1 MKNESNIQNNNNNI
15 NANGNGNGNGNGNA
29 KKKVSVQRPSHGPV
43 KNLEDYLLPDWW
55 QRIFNSM
62 YLKTDSDVV
71 DDNEI
76 TRFEVEMFSDILG
89 LNENSSILD
98 LACGQGR
105 HVLELARRGYKNLY
119 GMDRSHYLIR
129 KAKHTSLTEKL
140 SVNFKEGD
148 ARKLPYPND
157 TFDVVMIL
165 GNSFG
170 YFESI
175 EDDLKI
181 LKELFRVLKP
191 FGKFLIDVADG
202 NYLKKHFNAR
212 SWEWIDKNHFVCR
225 ERSLAKDGER
235 LISREVISNINKGV
249 VVDQFY
255 AERLYT
261 KEKLQN
267 ILGKSGFTKVTFHDN
282 YKTSS
287 KRNQDLGLME
297 RRIITTSEVVKEWSP
312 PKQKVEVKNVAVIMG
327 DPKKPDVIKPSTIF
341 DEDDYN
347 TIKRLKIALSSLKEY
362 RFSYIDNH
370 NTLVNDFLKLKP
382 KVDYVFN
389 LCDEG
394 YSNDASKELH
404 VPALLEMLG
413 IPYTGSNPQCLA
425 YCYDKSL
432 IRGIAQEMGVPVADA
447 FYIKPEDNV
456 FEMNI
461 AFPVIAKPNFGDS
474 SFGITQKSVCYTV
487 EDLND
492 AIVKTREKF
501 GYDKPL
507 LVEELLTGKDLTLGI
522 IGNVPD
528 SYTVLPIVEEDYSQ
542 LPEGLP
548 HICGYEAKWLQ
559 DSPYFQLLRSIKA
572 ELPEQTEKLIIEY
585 SLKLAERIDCRDY
598 SRYDWRLDSKGV
610 PKLLEVNPNP
620 GWCWDGHLAKMSMID
635 GIGYPEMLRSILTA
649 AEQRFNN
656 NNIRTKPVVESEVVA
671 QVDNQVSAS

>member
-1 MKNESNIQNNNNNI
+1 MKNGQNTNQKSKK
-15 NANGNGNGNGNGNA
+15 NGT
-29 KKKVSVQRPSHGPV
+29 QHIHSHGPV

-62 YLKTDSDVV
+62 YLKTDADVV
-71 DDNEI
+71 DDGEI
-76 TRFEVEMFSDILG
+76 TRFEVDMFSDILD
-89 LNENSSILD
+89 LKEDSIILD

-105 HVLELARRGYKNLY
+105 HVLELARRGLTNLY

-129 KAKHTSLTEKL
+129 RAKQTGTAEKL

-148 ARKLPYPND
+148 ARKLPYPTD
-157 TFDVVMIL
+157 TFDFVMIL

-175 EDDLKI
+175 EDDVKI
-181 LKELFRVLKP
+181 LKEIFRVLKP
-191 FGKFLIDVADG
+191 YGRFLIDVADG
-202 NYLKKHFNAR
+202 NYLKKHYNPR

-235 LISREVISNINKGV
+235 LISREVINNINKGV
-249 VVDQFY
+249 LVDQFY

-261 KEKLQN
+261 KERLQE
-267 ILGKSGFTKVTFHDN
+267 ILGAAGFSKINFHDN

-287 KRNQDLGLME
+287 KKNQDLGLME
-297 RRIITTSEVVKEWSP
+297 RRIITTSEVIKEWSA
-312 PKQKVEVKNVAVIMG
+312 PKQKVEVKNIVVIMG
-327 DPKKPDVIKPSTIF
+327 DPQKPDIIKPSTVF

-347 TIKRLKIALSSLKEY
+347 TIQQLKIALSSLKEY
-362 RFSYIDNH
+362 RFTYVNNH
-370 NTLVNDFLKLKP
+370 NMLISDMNKLKS
-382 KVDYVFN
+382 KIDYVFN

-394 YSNDASKELH
+394 YLNDARKELH
-404 VPALLEMLG
+404 VPALLEMLE

-461 AFPVIAKPNFGDS
+461 AFPVLAKPNFGDS
-474 SFGITQKSVCYTV
+474 SFGITQKSVAYNV
-487 EDLND
+487 EELND
-492 AIVKTREKF
+492 AILKIREQF

-522 IGNVPD
+522 IGNVPE
-528 SYTVLPIVEEDYSQ
+528 SYSVLPIVEEDYSQ

-548 HICGYEAKWLQ
+548 RICGYEAKWLQ
-559 DSPYFQLLRSIKA
+559 DSPYFQLLRSIPA
-572 ELPEQTEKLIIEY
+572 VLPESTEKLIIEY
-585 SLKLAERIDCRDY
+585 SLKLGERLECRDY
-598 SRYDWRLDSKGV
+598 SRFDWRLDSKGV

-620 GWCWDGHLAKMSMID
+620 GWCWDGHLAKMAGASDIS
-635 GIGYPEMLRSILTA
+635 YAEMLKNILQA
-649 AEQRFNN
+649 AELRFSNN
-656 NNIRTKPVVESEVVA
+656 LIQAKNSVKNSLSVQS
-671 QVDNQVSAS
+671 N

>member
-1 MKNESNIQNNNNNI
+1 MKDDQHI
-15 NANGNGNGNGNGNA
+15 NHKNKKNGTQSKA
-29 KKKVSVQRPSHGPV
+29 SLGPV

-62 YLKTDSDVV
+62 YLKTDADVV
-71 DDNEI
+71 EDGEI
-76 TRFEVEMFSDILG
+76 TRFEVDMFSDILD
-89 LNENSSILD
+89 LREETVILD

-105 HVLELARRGYKNLY
+105 HVLELARQGYKNLY

-129 KAKHTSLTEKL
+129 KAKQTSNSEKL
-140 SVNFKEGD
+140 QVSFKEGD
-148 ARKLPYPND
+148 ARKLPYAND

-175 EDDLKI
+175 EDDVKI
-181 LKELFRVLKP
+181 LKEIFRVLKP
-191 FGKFLIDVADG
+191 YGRFLIDVADG
-202 NYLKKHFNAR
+202 NYLKKHYNPR

-249 VVDQFY
+249 LVDQFY

-261 KEKLQN
+261 KEKLQE
-267 ILGKSGFTKVTFHDN
+267 ILGNTGFSKINFHDN
-282 YKTSS
+282 YKTDS

-297 RRIITTSEVVKEWSP
+297 RRIITTSNVIKEWSP
-312 PKQKVEVKNVAVIMG
+312 PKQKIEFKNVAVIMG
-327 DPKKPDVIKPSTIF
+327 DPKKPDIIKPSTVF

-347 TIKRLKIALSSLKEY
+347 TIQQLKIALSSLKNY
-362 RFSYIDNH
+362 RFTYVDNH
-370 NTLVNDFLKLKP
+370 NMLITDLVKLKN
-382 KVDYVFN
+382 KIDFVYN

-394 YSNDASKELH
+394 FSNDARQELH
-404 VPALLEMLG
+404 IPALLEMLE
-413 IPYTGSNPQCLA
+413 IPYTGSNPQCLS

-432 IRGIAQEMGVPVADA
+432 IRGIALEMEVPVADA
-447 FYIKPEDNV
+447 FYVKPEDNV

-474 SFGITQKSVCYTV
+474 SFGITQKSVAYTV
-487 EDLND
+487 EELND

-522 IGNVPD
+522 VGNVPEA
-528 SYTVLPIVEEDYSQ
+528 YTVLPIVEEDYSQ

-548 HICGYEAKWLQ
+548 KICGYEAKWLQ
-559 DSPYFQLLRSIKA
+559 DSPYFQLLRSIPA
-572 ELPEQTEKLIIEY
+572 VLPEQTEKLVIEY
-585 SLKLAERIDCRDY
+585 SLKLAERLECRDY
-598 SRYDWRLDSKGV
+598 SRYDWRLDSKGI

-620 GWCWDGHLAKMSMID
+620 GWCWDGHLAKMAAIEGMSYAD
-635 GIGYPEMLRSILTA
+635 MLKNILQA
-649 AEQRFNN
+649 AEQRFAN
-656 NNIRTKPVVESEVVA
+656 NNISIKVA
-671 QVDNQVSAS
+671 VNNDVSVNAN

>member
-1 MKNESNIQNNNNNI
+1 MKTTTNNNHKNKK
-15 NANGNGNGNGNGNA
+15 NGT
-29 KKKVSVQRPSHGPV
+29 QHIQSHGPV

-62 YLKTDSDVV
+62 YLKTDADVV
-71 DDNEI
+71 DDGEI
-76 TRFEVEMFSDILG
+76 TRFEVDMFSDILN
-89 LNENSSILD
+89 LNEDSFVLD

-105 HVLELARRGYKNLY
+105 HVLELARRGLKNLY

-129 KAKHTSLTEKL
+129 RAKQTSTAEKL

-157 TFDVVMIL
+157 TFDYVMIL

-175 EDDLKI
+175 EDDVKI
-181 LKELFRVLKP
+181 LKEIFRVLKP
-191 FGKFLIDVADG
+191 YGRFLIDVADG

-235 LISREVISNINKGV
+235 LISREVINNINKGV

-261 KEKLQN
+261 KERLQE
-267 ILGKSGFTKVTFHDN
+267 ILNKAGFSKIAFHDN
-282 YKTSS
+282 YKTGS

-297 RRIITTSEVVKEWSP
+297 RRIITTSEVIKEWSA
-312 PKQKVEVKNVAVIMG
+312 PKQKVEVKNVVVIMG
-327 DPKKPDVIKPSTIF
+327 DPQKPDIIKPSTIF

-347 TIKRLKIALSSLKEY
+347 TIQQLKIALSSHKDY
-362 RFSYIDNH
+362 RFTYVNNH
-370 NTLVNDFLKLKP
+370 NMLVSDLQKLKN
-382 KVDYVFN
+382 KIDYVFN

-394 YSNDASKELH
+394 YSNDARKELH
-404 VPALLEMLG
+404 VPALLEMME

-474 SFGITQKSVCYTV
+474 SFGITQKSVAYNV
-487 EDLND
+487 EELND
-492 AIVKTREKF
+492 AILKIREQF

-522 IGNVPD
+522 IGNVPE
-528 SYTVLPIVEEDYSQ
+528 SYTVLPIVEEDYSR

-548 HICGYEAKWLQ
+548 KICGYEAKWLE
-559 DSPYFQLLRSIKA
+559 DSPYFKLLRSIPA
-572 ELPEQTEKLIIEY
+572 VLPEATEKLIIEY
-585 SLKLAERIDCRDY
+585 SLKLAERLDCRDY

-620 GWCWDGHLAKMSMID
+620 GWCWDGHLAKMA
-635 GIGYPEMLRSILTA
+635 GISDMSYADMLKNILQA
-649 AEQRFNN
+649 AELRFS
-656 NNIRTKPVVESEVVA
+656 NNIIQAKSAVKNGFTVEA
-671 QVDNQVSAS
+671 NMN

>member
-1 MKNESNIQNNNNNI
+1 MKNESINNNNN
-15 NANGNGNGNGNGNA
+15 AGNGNGNSNGHI
-29 KKKVSVQRPSHGPV
+29 KKRTVSHKPSHGPV

-76 TRFEVEMFSDILG
+76 TRFEVDMFTDILR
-89 LNENSSILD
+89 LKEDSCVLD

-129 KAKHTSLTEKL
+129 KAKQTSVTEKL
-140 SVNFKEGD
+140 PVNFKEGD
-148 ARKLPYPND
+148 ARRLPYAND

-175 EDDLKI
+175 EDDFKI

-202 NYLKKHFNAR
+202 NYLKKHFNSR

-261 KEKLQN
+261 KEKLQE
-267 ILGKSGFTKVTFHDN
+267 ILNAAGFSKVTFHDN
-282 YKTSS
+282 YKTDS

-297 RRIITTSEVVKEWSP
+297 RRIITTSEVIKEWSA

-327 DPKKPDVIKPSTIF
+327 DPKKPDIIKPSTVF

-362 RFSYIDNH
+362 RFTYIDNH
-370 NTLVNDFLKLKP
+370 NMLMNDLLKIKS

-404 VPALLEMLG
+404 VPAFLEMLG

-474 SFGITQKSVCYTV
+474 SFGITQKSVAYTV
-487 EDLND
+487 EELND

-507 LVEELLTGKDLTLGI
+507 LVEEFLTGKDLTLGI
-522 IGNVPD
+522 IGNVPEA
-528 SYTVLPIVEEDYSQ
+528 YTVLPIVEEDYSQ

-548 HICGYEAKWLQ
+548 RICGYEAKWLQ

-572 ELPEQTEKLIIEY
+572 ELPEHTEKLIIEY
-585 SLKLAERIDCRDY
+585 SLKLAERLDCRDY

-635 GIGYPEMLRSILTA
+635 GIGYPEMLRTILTA

-656 NNIRTKPVVESEVVA
+656 NNIRRKPVAENELAASNE
-671 QVDNQVSAS
+671 QVTAN

>member
-1 MKNESNIQNNNNNI
+1 MKNGQHNNHKNKK
-15 NANGNGNGNGNGNA
+15 NGLTH
-29 KKKVSVQRPSHGPV
+29 KPSHGPV

-62 YLKTDSDVV
+62 YLKTDADVV
-71 DDNEI
+71 DDGEI
-76 TRFEVEMFSDILG
+76 THFEVDMFSDILN
-89 LNENSSILD
+89 LNEDASVLD

-105 HVLELARRGYKNLY
+105 HVLELARRGFKNLY

-129 KAKHTSLTEKL
+129 KAKQTCATEKL
-140 SVNFKEGD
+140 SINFREGD
-148 ARKLPYPND
+148 ARKLPYTND

-175 EDDLKI
+175 EDDEKI
-181 LKELFRVLKP
+181 LKEIFRVLKP
-191 FGKFLIDVADG
+191 YGHFLIDVADG
-202 NYLKKHFNAR
+202 NYLKKHFNPR

-235 LISREVISNINKGV
+235 LISREVINNINKGV
-249 VVDQFY
+249 LVDQFY

-261 KEKLQN
+261 KEKLQE
-267 ILGKSGFTKVTFHDN
+267 ILNKAGFSKIRFHDN
-282 YKTSS
+282 YKTGS

-297 RRIITTSEVVKEWSP
+297 RRIITTSEVIKEWSP
-312 PKQKVEVKNVAVIMG
+312 PKQKVEVKNVAVVMG
-327 DPKKPDVIKPSTIF
+327 DPQKPDIIKPSTVF

-347 TIKRLKIALSSLKEY
+347 TIQQLKIALSSIKDY
-362 RFSYIDNH
+362 RFTYVNNH
-370 NTLVNDFLKLKP
+370 NMLITDLLKLKN
-382 KVDYVFN
+382 KVDYIFN

-394 YSNDASKELH
+394 FSNDARKELH
-404 VPALLEMLG
+404 VPALLEMLE

-461 AFPVIAKPNFGDS
+461 AFPVLAKPNFGDS
-474 SFGITQKSVCYTV
+474 SFGITQKSVAYTV
-487 EDLND
+487 EELND
-492 AIVKTREKF
+492 AILKIREKF

-507 LVEELLTGKDLTLGI
+507 LVEEFLTGKDLTLGI
-522 IGNVPD
+522 IGNVPEA
-528 SYTVLPIVEEDYSQ
+528 YTVLPIVEEDYSE

-548 HICGYEAKWLQ
+548 KICGYEAKWLE
-559 DSPYFQLLRSIKA
+559 DSPYFKSLRSIPA
-572 ELPEQTEKLIIEY
+572 VLPEQTEKLIIEY
-585 SLKLAERIDCRDY
+585 SLKLAERLECRDY
-598 SRYDWRLDSKGV
+598 SRYDWRLDGKGV

-620 GWCWDGHLAKMSMID
+620 GWCWDGHLAKMAN
-635 GIGYPEMLRSILTA
+635 IGGSSYADMLKTILQA
-649 AEQRFNN
+649 AELRLSNTFIQVKTNTN
-656 NNIRTKPVVESEVVA
+656 TEVSV
-671 QVDNQVSAS
+671 QVN

>member
-1 MKNESNIQNNNNNI
+1 MKNGQHT
-15 NANGNGNGNGNGNA
+15 NGKNKKNGVH
-29 KKKVSVQRPSHGPV
+29 KPSHGPV

-62 YLKTDSDVV
+62 YLKTDADVV
-71 DDNEI
+71 EDGEI
-76 TRFEVEMFSDILG
+76 TRFEVDMFSDILG
-89 LNENSSILD
+89 LKEDAFILD

-129 KAKHTSLTEKL
+129 KAKQTNTFEKL
-140 SVNFKEGD
+140 PVNFKEGD
-148 ARKLPYPND
+148 ARKLPYPSD

-175 EDDLKI
+175 EDDVKI
-181 LKELFRVLKP
+181 LKEIFRVLKP
-191 FGKFLIDVADG
+191 FGHFLIDVADG
-202 NYLKKHFNAR
+202 NYLKRHYNPR

-235 LISREVISNINKGV
+235 LISREVINNINKGV
-249 VVDQFY
+249 LVDQFY

-261 KEKLQN
+261 KEKLQD
-267 ILGKSGFTKVTFHDN
+267 ILNKSGFSRITFHDN
-282 YKTSS
+282 YKTDS

-297 RRIITTSEVVKEWSP
+297 RRIITTSEVIKEWAP
-312 PKQKVEVKNVAVIMG
+312 AKIKMEVKNVAVVMG
-327 DPKKPDVIKPSTIF
+327 DPKKPDMIKPSTIF

-347 TIKRLKIALSSLKEY
+347 TIQQLKIALSSLKNY
-362 RFSYIDNH
+362 RFTYLDNH
-370 NTLVNDFLKLKP
+370 NMLINDLAKLMN

-394 YSNDASKELH
+394 YSNDARRELH
-404 VPALLEMLG
+404 VPALLEMLEM
-413 IPYTGSNPQCLA
+413 PYTGSNPQCLA

-432 IRGIAQEMGVPVADA
+432 IRGIAQEMGVPVADG

-461 AFPVIAKPNFGDS
+461 SFPVIAKPNFGDS
-474 SFGITQKSVCYTV
+474 SFGITEKSVAYTV

-492 AIVKTREKF
+492 AISKTREKF

-522 IGNVPD
+522 IGNVPEA
-528 SYTVLPIVEEDYSQ
+528 YTVLPIIEEDYSQ

-548 HICGYEAKWLQ
+548 KICGYEAKWMQ
-559 DSPYFQLLRSIKA
+559 ESPYFQLLRSIPA
-572 ELPEQTEKLIIEY
+572 VLPEETEKLIIEY
-585 SLKLAERIDCRDY
+585 SLKLAERLECRDY

-610 PKLLEVNPNP
+610 PKLLEINPNP
-620 GWCWDGHLAKMSMID
+620 GWCWDGHLAKMAK
-635 GIGYPEMLRSILTA
+635 IGGTSYADMLRNILQA
-649 AEQRFNN
+649 AEQRLSNN
-656 NNIRTKPVVESEVVA
+656 SMPVKTSANSEVAV
-671 QVDNQVSAS
+671 QTN